1 MLGGWGGLCVS
12 VHVHV
17 SLWAWVH
24 EDKKEILTISLQLL
38 VCSTQFSLGV
48 EVGDYVCF
56 TLTLGLGE
64 IFRYLCSN

>member
-1 MLGGWGGLCVS
+1 MHVGEVS
-12 VHVHV
+12 VCQCACACEPMGVG
-17 SLWAWVH
+17 
-24 EDKKEILTISLQLL
+24 EDKKEMLTISLQLL